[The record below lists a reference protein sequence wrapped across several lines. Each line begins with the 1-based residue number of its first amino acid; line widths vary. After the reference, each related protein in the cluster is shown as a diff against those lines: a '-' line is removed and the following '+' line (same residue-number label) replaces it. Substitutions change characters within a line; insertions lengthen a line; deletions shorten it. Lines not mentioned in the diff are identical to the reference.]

1 MPAPHHGTY
10 AATKVFDDYFSKSL
24 FYELRPRGVDVL
36 TVNPGMVATPLTR
49 RKVDL
54 KEMVISAEDCAKG
67 CLDKATAFQTFG
79 GTWHEVTGLIAKCLL
94 LDLLPMTLSIW
105 IAERVGSKIKNEQM
119 KLFKT

>member
-1 MPAPHHGTY
+1 MPAPHHLNY

-24 FYELRPRGVDVL
+24 FFELRPKGVDVL

-54 KEMVISAEDCAKG
+54 KQLIISAEECAKG

-79 GTWHEVTGLIAKCLL
+79 GNWHELSGLIAKCFL
-94 LDLLPMTLSIW
+94 LDLLPMSGALY
-105 IAERVGSKIKNEQM
+105 IAEKVGG
-119 KLFKT
+119 KLKEE